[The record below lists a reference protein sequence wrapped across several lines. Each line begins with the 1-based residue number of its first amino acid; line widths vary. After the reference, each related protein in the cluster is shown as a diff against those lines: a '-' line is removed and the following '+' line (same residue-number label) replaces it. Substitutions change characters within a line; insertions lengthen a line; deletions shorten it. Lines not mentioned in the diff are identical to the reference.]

1 MELRKWFPGWKFE
14 VFNVIFVVFFQQL
27 AILAFASPAAVAMQN
42 ADTPLG
48 FIDGIASTLFIVFWL
63 GETIAD
69 QQMFDFQT
77 EKYRRIAAKQP
88 LGPYS
93 KGFIDTG
100 LWSWS
105 RHPNYFCE
113 VSLWWAFWLF
123 SVSASGMWVNFSLLG
138 PVFLTLLFA
147 APKASCDMTELLS
160 GRKYPHFPEYQRRVS
175 KFVPWWPKQDT
186 DAKSH

>member
-1 MELRKWFPGWKFE
+1 
-14 VFNVIFVVFFQQL
+14 
-27 AILAFASPAAVAMQN
+27 MQN
-42 ADTPLG
+42 TDTPLG

-186 DAKSH
+186 DAKSHWLIWKEPHHLRHDSRRGLLWLRQWIYLYLYALL